1 MELDD
6 ELENFIRERK
16 ARVVQDKA
24 SLEQDPPYLEIKTK
38 PHKAYS
44 GSAVKENIPPKS
56 TTQGKDESVGLP
68 LGVEYEKK
76 KHRLQ
81 RELRMDYRRYMAQNA
96 LEDSASIFPKR
107 HSRLQRDAA
116 TMTED
121 SRFRESEDDEGF
133 SSVLSRH
140 QNRRGRPI
148 TLEEDEE
155 EVELFQDELPEGRR
169 RREIANE
176 QMDEKS
182 QTIRINIR
190 EKRENRGDLRRD
202 GRRIRALSKNEN
214 ADFATGLIIGAGD
227 TDEALQRRKER
238 YRQELQEQIAEQHRN
253 KKKEKE
259 LELKVAAT
267 GANDP
272 EKQPDRIKQFGLS
285 RRRAPQDSEATGDLR
300 SLSRLLSS
308 NEKDTSRERDISFPP
323 EQSHA
328 AFQSP
333 LLEYSSALGL
343 GEGGLS
349 PCGQPA
355 APFLPSSMDIPRNP
369 LFVPHP
375 PPSLSGVYRN
385 PYIEPYQFCGT
396 RNQPD
401 PNMAYYGHPSA
412 PSAAF
417 PVSCWNVPPGTAAP
431 NQSSNHSPHTEPPM
445 TGVPH
450 IRSSRP
456 TNETTADLPAGS
468 FPLVRPRSTKGR
480 TLNYGEALKQQ
491 GASSRGS
498 IDLYSKIQEQQQ
510 RKRVEQEENERY
522 EAQLEVEMRTH
533 QPWGKGGGGAP
544 LRDSSGNLIADLNQM
559 HKLNEEAYINPEQW
573 QRRATAARMA
583 HGPEPSDPNERVSGF
598 TNIQTPQFARGNIFP
613 NQPTEQQLKEQDQ
626 YKAFLKQQIE
636 EKMRQKAE
644 ERERIRLEEEKEE
657 KRLAEQRARIQRE
670 FEEEQEKKKRKEME
684 QKAKNEELIQLAE
697 QRKREAEQKRRE
709 MEEKENAALRRQYE
723 RERERQA
730 REEEVHREP
739 LPPIPALQRKQ
750 GQHQHTPRPPTHD
763 SQHSRAPLTQGSQSG
778 LQSPPVP
785 ACRNQLRAA
794 GAYKDVFS
802 ELSALR
808 QQLRSEQ
815 KRLECRLQ
823 QDDWEELD
831 SPMSIRS
838 QERPAV
844 DVFDMARLRLQA
856 PVRRPSSRSVDPRN
870 LRNHESYRL
879 KHADGESRLGFCKEA
894 KLEETNQR
902 IRDYGDSYH
911 HFSDQ
916 RSTVLDDYL
925 DLSPPHQTNHL
936 RGDSRGSE
944 RDSQLRSEITFIDD
958 ATPVPHTPKLDEVH
972 QLSARERRRLSKQHA
987 QERAVSSQLSGRRND
1002 GSSHSGYRPQRE
1014 AEEGGEWR
1022 IRNTAGRLTAISRR
1036 GNADGPTSNSAGLN
1050 IQ

>member
-16 ARVVQDKA
+16 ARVVLDKA
-24 SLEQDPPYLEIKTK
+24 SLKQDPPYMEIKTNL
-38 PHKAYS
+38 HKAYS

-56 TTQGKDESVGLP
+56 KGQGRDESVGLP

-76 KHRLQ
+76 KHQLQ
-81 RELRMDYRRYMAQNA
+81 RELRMDYRRYMAQHP
-96 LEDSASIFPKR
+96 LGDSASIFPK
-107 HSRLQRDAA
+107 HQLLLQRDAA

-121 SRFRESEDDEGF
+121 SGSRASEDDGGF

-148 TLEEDEE
+148 DLEEEDF
-155 EVELFQDELPEGRR
+155 FQDELPVGRR
-169 RREIANE
+169 RQETANE
-176 QMDEKS
+176 LMDEES
-182 QTIRINIR
+182 QAIRNNIR
-190 EKRENRGDLRRD
+190 EKRENGEDLRRD
-202 GRRIRALSKNEN
+202 GRRIRTQNKNEN
-214 ADFATGLIIGAGD
+214 ENFATGLIFGAGD

-285 RRRAPQDSEATGDLR
+285 RRKAPLDSEATGEHR
-300 SLSRLLSS
+300 SSSRTLSGI
-308 NEKDTSRERDISFPP
+308 EKNTSREREIPLP
-323 EQSHA
+323 LEPSHA

-355 APFLPSSMDIPRNP
+355 APFYPSSMDIPRNP

-375 PPSLSGVYRN
+375 PLSGVYRN
-385 PYIEPYQFCGT
+385 PYIEPYQFYGT
-396 RNQPD
+396 RNPPD

-412 PSAAF
+412 PSAGF
-417 PVSCWNVPPGTAAP
+417 PVTCWNVPPATAVP
-431 NQSSNHSPHTEPPM
+431 NQFSNHSQHTEPP
-445 TGVPH
+445 TT
-450 IRSSRP
+450 SSRP
-456 TNETTADLPAGS
+456 TNDTVVDSPAGS
-468 FPLVRPRSTKGR
+468 FPLVRSTKDR

-491 GASSRGS
+491 EASTRGS

-510 RKRVEQEENERY
+510 RKRVEREEDERF
-522 EAQLEVEMRTH
+522 EARLEVEMRTY

-544 LRDSSGNLIADLNQM
+544 LRDSSGNLIADLHQM

-573 QRRATAARMA
+573 QRRATAGRTV
-583 HGPEPSDPNERVSGF
+583 HQTGQSDPNERVSGF
-598 TNIQTPQFARGNIFP
+598 TRIQTPQFARGNVFT

-657 KRLAEQRARIQRE
+657 KRLAEQRARILRE
-670 FEEEQEKKKRKEME
+670 YEEEQEKKKRKEME

-709 MEEKENAALRRQYE
+709 MEEKENAALRRHY
-723 RERERQA
+723 ERERQA
-730 REEEVHREP
+730 REEEVHEEP

-750 GQHQHTPRPPTHD
+750 GQLQHPPRPPTYD
-763 SQHSRAPLTQGSQSG
+763 SQHARAPLTGSQSG

-794 GAYKDVFS
+794 GAYRDVFS

-808 QQLRSEQ
+808 HQLRSEQ
-815 KRLECRLQ
+815 KRLECRLR
-823 QDDWEELD
+823 QDDWEELE
-831 SPMSIRS
+831 SPISVRS

-856 PVRRPSSRSVDPRN
+856 PVRRPSSRNVDPRN
-870 LRNHESYRL
+870 LRNHESARL
-879 KHADGESRLGFCKEA
+879 ECEDGESRLGFCKDA
-894 KLEETNQR
+894 KSVTNQR
-902 IRDYGDSYH
+902 IRDDRDSDH
-911 HFSDQ
+911 QFSDQ

-925 DLSPPHQTNHL
+925 DLSPPPQTNHL
-936 RGDSRGSE
+936 RGSSSRGSD
-944 RDSQLRSEITFIDD
+944 RDSQLRSESAFMGSLDD
-958 ATPVPHTPKLDEVH
+958 VSPEPHTPKLDEVH
-972 QLSARERRRLSKQHA
+972 QLSARERRRLSKQSQHA
-987 QERAVSSQLSGRRND
+987 PERAVSRHLSGRRND
-1002 GSSHSGYRPQRE
+1002 CSSHSGYRPQRE

-1022 IRNTAGRLTAISRR
+1022 IRNMTRRLTAFNRP
-1036 GNADGPTSNSAGLN
+1036 GNADAPSSAETQISGRSLDL
-1050 IQ
+1050 QTR